1 MYNLCWYS
9 CQLRPLCTFKTEAF
23 WLPAE
28 RYHQVHRGKV
38 TTHRQCFCLV
48 WELPYL
54 MGITSTH
61 TDPTTQLAW
70 ACCLQTCTESCF
82 STRLLCHFTF
92 FFSFSFNSFIF
103 LIYFF
108 TLSFYPFLSFSFFF
122 SIFLFRPQLRFQCYP
137 KSPPD
142 THPTPLTTHSPFLA
156 LAFPCT
162 WAYKVCKSNGPLFP
176 VMAD

>member
-1 MYNLCWYS
+1 MLVTRSRTSNASNKILGGEMYNLCWYS

-82 STRLLCHFTF
+82 STWLLCHFTF
-92 FFSFSFNSFIF
+92 LTLVFWKLFMEKDLLLSAIF
-103 LIYFF
+103 HHVRQV
-108 TLSFYPFLSFSFFF
+108 
-122 SIFLFRPQLRFQCYP
+122 SINPAPWTKCIGVLKPELRRM
-137 KSPPD
+137 SGE
-142 THPTPLTTHSPFLA
+142 
-156 LAFPCT
+156 
-162 WAYKVCKSNGPLFP
+162 W
-176 VMAD
+176 